1 MIPEKTFMPGWPEH
15 LVDNDDNLYVRL
27 RDGKPASEFAGES
40 CLYGLVG
47 EHGCIDKSQQWVPV
61 LGATD
66 DDMRLTGGTWMTA
79 AQLEAFGQTPIVLP
93 QEPVEWPE

>member
-40 CLYGLVG
+40 CLYALVG
-47 EHGCIDKSQQWVPV
+47 EHGCIDKSNQWVPV
-61 LGATD
+61 LGATE

-79 AQLEAFGQTPIVLP
+79 EQLEAQGQTPIVLP
-93 QEPVEWPE
+93 HEPVEWPL